1 MNCMNMCI
9 MVTKRGAG
17 NAKRVVENIHLL
29 YKERIVAKKNLLHP
43 EISQTPRTNAN
54 RDVPTLTSI
63 G

>member
-43 EISQTPRTNAN
+43 EISKRSNAPN
-54 RDVPTLTSI
+54 QCQ
-63 G
+63 